1 MRAVKIFLL
10 KVILACGMVLNHG
23 IAKADI
29 DGCQDA
35 EVISQ
40 KIFTDICWE
49 CIFPIRV
56 MGVPIV
62 NGDGYVPDEATRKPF
77 CICDDNLGVPH
88 VGITTS
94 MWEPYRIVEFQY
106 QPGCSSVLNGI
117 NFGFD
122 PTFMGTHGTDEKD
135 GSDMR
140 FMHYHYYAFPLMIM
154 LDLFTGKNC
163 NAGGFLDLDLMYLS
177 EVDPTWVND
186 ELAFFTTPESALVA
200 NPVGVMACVADAM
213 SANAGRPIKELFW
226 CAGSWG
232 TLYPFSGHTV
242 GGNGPLHDTSL
253 MKARV
258 QAALHRRGL
267 AWGTVGDDEMC
278 SGVIKP
284 VFPKQQ
290 YKWSMFWPVP
300 ETDSAHV
307 IGKSSLLWGAGRW
320 IPAVGETPIYIV
332 WRWKDCCHTY

>member
-94 MWEPYRIVEFQY
+94 MWEPTRIVVLQY

-232 TLYPFSGHTV
+232 TLYPFSGHT
-242 GGNGPLHDTSL
+242 
-253 MKARV
+253 
-258 QAALHRRGL
+258 
-267 AWGTVGDDEMC
+267 
-278 SGVIKP
+278 
-284 VFPKQQ
+284 
-290 YKWSMFWPVP
+290 
-300 ETDSAHV
+300 
-307 IGKSSLLWGAGRW
+307 
-320 IPAVGETPIYIV
+320 
-332 WRWKDCCHTY
+332 